1 VQTTQIESNISLQLI
16 LSTRLSTD
24 GNVLPLV
31 EPIDMEKSF
40 SPSPELRSYIDSAKI
55 KEKQKLEEHQKC
67 NVTNNL
73 EIEHQSIISNENAM
87 TGNWFCR

>member
-1 VQTTQIESNISLQLI
+1 VQTTQIESNASLQLI

-40 SPSPELRSYIDSAKI
+40 SPSPELRSYIDRAK
-55 KEKQKLEEHQKC
+55 KREANTGRTPKR

-73 EIEHQSIISNENAM
+73 EIEHQSRISNENAI
-87 TGNWFCR
+87 TGNWFCT

>member
-1 VQTTQIESNISLQLI
+1 MI

-31 EPIDMEKSF
+31 EPIDMKKSF
-40 SPSPELRSYIDSAKI
+40 SPSPELRSYIEPKKREANTGRM
-55 KEKQKLEEHQKC
+55 QKH

-73 EIEHQSIISNENAM
+73 EIEHQSIISN
-87 TGNWFCR
+87 

>member
-1 VQTTQIESNISLQLI
+1 

-24 GNVLPLV
+24 ENVLPLV

-40 SPSPELRSYIDSAKI
+40 SPSPELRSYIDRAK
-55 KEKQKLEEHQKC
+55 KREPNTGRTPKH

-73 EIEHQSIISNENAM
+73 EIEHQSIISNENAI
-87 TGNWFCR
+87 TGNWFCM